1 MCLLHMEVTIGFPST
16 LIADTSVPIFQVN
29 ILRPREMEQLIRM
42 RMDMIWKL
50 GRRHTHDH

>member
-1 MCLLHMEVTIGFPST
+1 MCLLHMEVTTGFPST
-16 LIADTSVPIFQVN
+16 LIANMTVPIFQVN

-50 GRRHTHDH
+50 GRRHTHNH

>member
-1 MCLLHMEVTIGFPST
+1 MCLLHMEVTTGFPST
-16 LIADTSVPIFQVN
+16 LIADMTVSIFQVN

-50 GRRHTHDH
+50 GRRHTHNH